1 MASNGLAHVIA
12 TVHCCAEISAQ
23 EPEAVEACWAD
34 AAGRLI
40 VRANGCTAMAP
51 RAQAHLA
58 AVCSENSTRQVRC
71 ALGVCYG
78 G

>member
-34 AAGRLI
+34 AAGRQI

-51 RAQAHLA
+51 RARLA
-58 AVCSENSTRQVRC
+58 AVCSENSNREVRC
-71 ALGVCYG
+71 ALGVCYRG
-78 G
+78 